1 MMVTAHVRHS
11 PYLSRYKVEIPIAG
25 RVRTNR
31 CLNQWP
37 NSLKIG
43 VMKTPEADPIQKIHR
58 LYRDQEI
65 LEAQVSVAPDVLHKV
80 LKDLEQDKD
89 DRIT

>member
-1 MMVTAHVRHS
+1 
-11 PYLSRYKVEIPIAG
+11 
-25 RVRTNR
+25 
-31 CLNQWP
+31 
-37 NSLKIG
+37 
-43 VMKTPEADPIQKIHR
+43 MKTPEADPIQKIHR